1 MKRTKRPMNEQRRKG
16 LWKEEIQAAPECRL
30 IQSRHLD

>member
-1 MKRTKRPMNEQRRKG
+1 MKRMKRSMNEQRKKG
-16 LWKEEIQAAPECRL
+16 LWKEGIKAAPECHL